1 MESLSGGGGQGTV
14 ICIFIQFLV
23 DALLTG
29 LGPHLG
35 DYRTISCSRIFC
47 GVRVRPLGMKNGV

>member
-14 ICIFIQFLV
+14 ICIFSQFLV
-23 DALLTG
+23 DALRTG
-29 LGPHLG
+29 LGPYFG
-35 DYRTISCSRIFC
+35 DYRTICSRIFC